1 MAVDK
6 DETLEERRHR
16 ALYDADLRAKI
27 AKEAHET
34 QQEISLDGL
43 SKHVTYLDKDGRGLA
58 DETVSTTFAEAVEA
72 FKNELL
78 LAVIGTV
85 PAALSGE
92 IEVKPDNK
100 ASKGDD
106 DEVTITLTLSRTP
119 MSHRLPKKNQG
130 TQAK

>member
-1 MAVDK
+1 MAVK
-6 DETLEERRHR
+6 DEETLEERRHR
-16 ALYDADLRAKI
+16 ALTDADLRAKI

-34 QQEISLDGL
+34 QQEVALDGL

-58 DETVSTTFAEAVEA
+58 DETVATTFSEAVEA

-78 LAVIGTV
+78 LAVIGVV

-92 IEVKPDNK
+92 IEVKPDRAGK
-100 ASKGDD
+100 ADD
-106 DEVTITLTLSRTP
+106 DEVTVVLTLSRTQP
-119 MSHRLPKKNQG
+119 SARLPKKNQG